1 MKISKNVAAKIL
13 QRLYYFIY
21 YSKFDDGS
29 WTKIVE
35 GELGA
40 KAEGCSF
47 NVQGNAKG
55 ESYLFLFWKKKQ
67 DIEIDLYFRKSGVNL
82 FQCL

>member
-1 MKISKNVAAKIL
+1 MKISKKVAAKIL

-55 ESYLFLFWKKKQ
+55 ENYLSLFW
-67 DIEIDLYFRKSGVNL
+67 G
-82 FQCL
+82 